1 MILDVVKLAIGAGTH
16 IMTNRQKRKMLE
28 SDAAMLHA
36 QKMANGEVEY
46 QQTVRQSNDK
56 GWKDEFVLILISLP
70 ILLLIWSVF
79 SDDPTIQEKMI
90 WIISAMLVYHDV
102 PQPVLTDYTIRSF
115 DTKYECIEYTWD
127 NKVKMVDT
135 LLEMHRYKE
144 NKELKTFAFFCENR
158 YVQLDDV

>member
-1 MILDVVKLAIGAGTH
+1 
-16 IMTNRQKRKMLE
+16 
-28 SDAAMLHA
+28 
-36 QKMANGEVEY
+36 
-46 QQTVRQSNDK
+46 
-56 GWKDEFVLILISLP
+56 
-70 ILLLIWSVF
+70 
-79 SDDPTIQEKMI
+79 
-90 WIISAMLVYHDV
+90 MLVYHDV
-102 PQPVLTDYTIRSF
+102 TQPVLPDYTIRSF